1 MAFTAFHNINTATDG
16 VETQLIAY
24 GEKANNVKSV
34 LLTNIDNAAI
44 TASLYL
50 QDFATGTKYYI
61 LYSVSLPVGASLL
74 LDSDDMLKFNNSST
88 GYSLNLTMGSASDLI
103 NVLISR

>member
-16 VETQLIAY
+16 TDVQLINY
-24 GEKANNVKSV
+24 GERVSLKSV
-34 LLTNIDNAAI
+34 LLTNIDTAAI

-50 QDFATGTKYYI
+50 QDFSTGTKYYL
-61 LYSVSLPVGASLL
+61 LYQASLPVGASLL

-88 GYSLNLTMGSASDLI
+88 GFSLNLTMGSTSDLI
-103 NVLISR
+103 NVLMST

>member
-16 VETQLIAY
+16 TDVQLINY
-24 GEKANNVKSV
+24 GERVSLKSL
-34 LLTNIDNAAI
+34 LLTNIDSAAI

-50 QDFATGTKYYI
+50 QDFSTGTKYYL
-61 LYSVSLPVGASLL
+61 LYEVSLPVGASLL
-74 LDSDDMLKFNNSST
+74 LDNDDMLKFNNNST

-103 NVLISR
+103 NILISK

>member
-1 MAFTAFHNINTATDG
+1 MAFIPFHNINTATDG
-16 VETQLIAY
+16 KEIQLVDY
-24 GEKANNVKSV
+24 GDNASNIKSI
-34 LLTNIDNAAI
+34 LLTNIDTAAI

-61 LYSVSLPVGASLL
+61 IYSVSLPVGASLL

>member
-1 MAFTAFHNINTATDG
+1 MAFTAFHNINTANDG
-16 VETQLIAY
+16 TEVQLVDY
-24 GEKANNVKSV
+24 GDNANSVKSI

-50 QDFATGTKYYI
+50 QDFTTGTKYYI

-74 LDSDDMLKFNNSST
+74 LDSDDMLKFNNSSE